1 MALSLFLFRFS
12 MPDVHV
18 FSSSV
23 VHQEHNPIGRSSAGA
38 QRRQVMQQS
47 WDREFRDEFRSYYEF
62 ANAAAARLNAAQE
75 KVSRRMS
82 ARE

>member
-1 MALSLFLFRFS
+1 

-23 VHQEHNPIGRSSAGA
+23 VHQEHNPIGRSSSGA
-38 QRRQVMQQS
+38 QRRQAMQQA
-47 WDREFRDEFRSYYEF
+47 WDREFGDEFRSYYEF
-62 ANAAAARLNAAQE
+62 ANAAAARENDVQE
-75 KVSRRMS
+75 KLLRRMS